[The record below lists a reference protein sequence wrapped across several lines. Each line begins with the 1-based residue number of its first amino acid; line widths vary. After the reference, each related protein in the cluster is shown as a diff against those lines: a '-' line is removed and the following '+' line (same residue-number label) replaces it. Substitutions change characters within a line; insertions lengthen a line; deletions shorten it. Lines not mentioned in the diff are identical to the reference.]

1 MQLAVNKRGAM
12 GRALRSP
19 GSSIP
24 SYILTYIAGSDGNI
38 EGVLVQKVKEGLD
51 GTPVLAVPNEGYEF
65 QTWSDDLLTA
75 IRADLAVTND
85 LTVTAIFGEIP
96 PPRVVAIWNA

>member
-1 MQLAVNKRGAM
+1 MIVDLDSLKAW
-12 GRALRSP
+12 L
-19 GSSIP
+19 
-24 SYILTYIAGSDGNI
+24 
-38 EGVLVQKVKEGLD
+38 KVT
-51 GTPVLAVPNEGYEF
+51 GTA
-65 QTWSDDLLTA
+65 SDDLLTA